1 MKLRTSLGVVI
12 GAFAIGCSVQGEAPS
27 QTIEIST
34 SQGLTARFEPSDP
47 TVGFARTFTVR
58 FRNES
63 SQAHNL
69 VFVGDLEG
77 ATRTIVEPGDS
88 DEVEIVIHSPG
99 TYPFVCTIHESMQG
113 SLTIGVSA
121 ASR

>member
-1 MKLRTSLGVVI
+1 M
-12 GAFAIGCSVQGEAPS
+12 
-27 QTIEIST
+27 
-34 SQGLTARFEPSDP
+34 
-47 TVGFARTFTVR
+47 
-58 FRNES
+58 
-63 SQAHNL
+63 
-69 VFVGDLEG
+69 FVGDLEG